1 MSEAAME
8 TSDMAKQDEKKYDA
22 SNIQVLEGLEAV
34 RKRPAMYIGSTD
46 SHGLHHLVYEIVD
59 NAIDEAMA
67 GYCDTIGV
75 VIHADDSVTVDDNGR
90 GIPVDMIE
98 EEGMSAAEVVLT
110 VLHAGGKF
118 DRDTYKV
125 SGGLHGVGVS
135 VVNALS
141 VRLTAEIRRDG
152 QVHQLSFERG
162 LTVSPLTVIG
172 KTKKNG
178 TKITFKPDSEIFT
191 ETEFSF
197 DTLSGRLRELS
208 FLNAGIKITI
218 TDERSEKSHEF
229 VYEGGI
235 SSFVEHLNRSKSPLH
250 PKPVYIDGEREGVR
264 TEVAI
269 QYNDSYQETVYAFA
283 NNINTHDGGT
293 HLIGFRSALTRAINT
308 YANASNLLKGVKENL
323 SGDDLRE
330 GLTAVISVKVPE
342 PQFEGQTK
350 NKLGNSEVKG
360 LVDSLVYEK
369 LTIYFE
375 ENPSVAKKIIEKAV
389 EAARA
394 RDAARKARDL
404 VRRKGAL
411 DSASLPGKL
420 ADCQEKD
427 PTLCEL
433 FLVEGDSAGG
443 SAKQARDRR
452 FQAILPLKGKILNV
466 EKARVDKMLS
476 SQEIRYLITAM
487 GTGIGADDFDAGR
500 VRYGKIIIM
509 TDADVDGAHIR
520 TLLLTFF
527 FRNMK
532 ALIENGNIFIAQPPL
547 FGIRKGKE
555 MTYLKDES
563 AFRDHLIENG
573 STGRCVTATGGD
585 SAGAESISGQKLT
598 GWLKKISRL
607 EGLSARFER
616 RGLPSFV
623 LMPLGARSV
632 EGLAALSD
640 ENSAQTF
647 FGSLVDDMKISRPEI
662 VFSDFAVENDP
673 DSDGEGVRVVLKW
686 KRGGIPMEYK
696 IDRKLLVS
704 SELREANALFTS
716 LRETIAPPYRLEGD
730 GTFPEA
736 DGPLCLLG
744 QLLEIAKKGHTIQR
758 YKGLGEM
765 NPEQLWETAMDP
777 TKRDLL
783 RVEIGDGDDADII
796 FSELMGDLVEPR
808 RRFIETNALNVS
820 SLDI

>member
-1 MSEAAME
+1 MADDVNDVPENGNGASEYTGE
-8 TSDMAKQDEKKYDA
+8 
-22 SNIQVLEGLEAV
+22 NIQVLKGLEAV

-46 SHGLHHLVYEIVD
+46 VHGLHHLVYEIVD

-67 GYCDTIGV
+67 GFCDTITV
-75 VIHADDSVTVDDNGR
+75 TVHADDSITVDDNGR
-90 GIPVDMIE
+90 GIPVDTMAGE
-98 EEGMSAAEVVLT
+98 GGMSAAEVVLT

-141 VRLTAEIRRDG
+141 ETLVAEIRRDG
-152 QVHQLSFERG
+152 KVHRLSFERG
-162 LTVSPLTVIG
+162 ITTRQLEVTGT
-172 KTKKNG
+172 TKRTG
-178 TKITFKPDSEIFT
+178 TQITFKPDAEIFT
-191 ETEFSF
+191 ETVFSF

-208 FLNAGIKITI
+208 FLNAGIRITI
-218 TDERSEKSHEF
+218 NDERNEKSHEF
-229 VYEGGI
+229 HYEGGI
-235 SSFVEHLNRSKSPLH
+235 ASFVEHLNRSKSPLH
-250 PKPVYIDGEREGVR
+250 PKPVYIDGERDGVR
-264 TEVAI
+264 TEVAL

-293 HLIGFRSALTRAINT
+293 HLIGFRSALTRAINQ
-308 YANASNLLKGVKENL
+308 YANAGNLLKGVKENL

-369 LTIYFE
+369 LNVYFE

-427 PTLCEL
+427 PMLCEL

-452 FQAILPLKGKILNV
+452 FQAILPLRGKILNV

-487 GTGIGADDFDAGR
+487 GTGIGADDFDASK
-500 VRYGKIIIM
+500 VRYGKVIIM

-532 ALIENGNIFIAQPPL
+532 ALIDNGNIYVAQPPL
-547 FGIRKGKE
+547 YGIRKGKE
-555 MTYLKDES
+555 MTYLKDDT
-563 AFRDHLIENG
+563 AFRDYLIENG
-573 STGRCVTATGGD
+573 AAGRTVRSLAAVTDGP
-585 SAGAESISGQKLT
+585 EPLSGQGLV

-607 EGLSARFER
+607 EGLTARFER
-616 RGLPSFV
+616 RGLPAFV
-623 LMPLGARSV
+623 LMPLGEKAA

-640 ENSAQTF
+640 AAVAHPF
-647 FGSLVDDMKISRPEI
+647 FTALVAGMKASRPEI
-662 VFSDFAVENDP
+662 VFSDFRVENDP
-673 DSDGEGVRVVLKW
+673 ESDGEGVRVVLRW
-686 KRGGIPMEYK
+686 KRGGIPMEYR
-696 IDRKLLVS
+696 IDRKLLSS

-730 GTFPEA
+730 GAFPEA
-736 DGPLCLLG
+736 DGPLCLLE
-744 QLLEIAKKGHTIQR
+744 QLLEAAKKGHTIQR

-783 RVEIGDGDDADII
+783 RVEIGDGEDADII

-808 RRFIETNALNVS
+808 RRFIEQNALNVS